1 MQTLRQTTCSRHA
14 AFRAAPR
21 IPPRVQRRFQRVEA
35 RLIKDAK
42 SNAEF
47 PLAQKFW
54 EGEEMRCLGAGTRV
68 KKILVVGV
76 QVYSVAVYVE
86 AERCSKEL
94 GIRGRGGFFESDGD
108 FCAALLDGAFG
119 KALVF
124 KLLRDITGQQFAEA
138 IDEALAPRA
147 KITGTTAELQQFV
160 SFFSARQLPK
170 DTQVVFVWP
179 LKGAEGGE
187 LQAEVVAPGESKD
200 LVATAPELRIASPGL
215 ARALFELYLGDA
227 SVVPEGRPVWAVGAK
242 ELLEYDAV
250 KRDTRRAEA

>member
-1 MQTLRQTTCSRHA
+1 M
-14 AFRAAPR
+14 
-21 IPPRVQRRFQRVEA
+21 
-35 RLIKDAK
+35 IKDSK

-68 KKILVVGV
+68 KKVLVVGV
-76 QVYSVAVYVE
+76 QAMTRLRRQRPAGRPSPAARLFAVPVSGVRVYSVAVYVE

-94 GIRGRGGFFESDGD
+94 GIRARGGFFENDGD

-147 KITGTTAELQQFV
+147 KVTGDSASLQQFGQ
-160 SFFSARQLPK
+160 FFASRQLPK
-170 DTQVVFVWP
+170 DTQVAFVWP
-179 LKGAEGGE
+179 LKGGEAGE
-187 LQAEVVAPGESKD
+187 LQAEVVLPGEAKD
-200 LVATAPELRIASPGL
+200 LVTTAPELRIPSPGL
-215 ARALFELYLGDA
+215 ARALFELYLGDS
-227 SVVPEGRPVWAVGAK
+227 SVVPEGRPAWAAGAR
-242 ELLEYDAV
+242 ELLDYDAV
-250 KRDTRRAEA
+250 KRDTRKAGA